1 MKFKKIIIDGKVY
14 YEEDVSGTYE
24 FDIENDVNEEEPEV
38 VDVDDDSTFTE
49 KVKKYTNKI
58 NEKMKKIGSQ
68 LSDECKD
75 LASQIKEATFKFEKK
90 IKKAQDEEVV
100 MDYIN
105 NLAKELKTKT
115 PFGEKIRV
123 KIDKRN
129 KQSVDNFFTFRCS

>member
-90 IKKAQDEEVV
+90 IKKAQDEEELEEIYDDC
-100 MDYIN
+100 MEDGTYY
-105 NLAKELKTKT
+105 NLLCRLEEIKNDLES
-115 PFGEKIRV
+115 E
-123 KIDKRN
+123 
-129 KQSVDNFFTFRCS
+129 